1 MNFLLENYKRKVK
14 DMSKRKDPVEINESQ
29 LLKETNEKLDN
40 LILAISVSGKSFQEQ
55 VIYLT
60 NLGHKPQK
68 ISQIVGRSRQ
78 SVKDMVK
85 STKGKK
91 NVVEEDEIVLR
102 LNGLLRLITENNED
116 KQKYTNAIYYL
127 KSVGIPQIEIAK
139 IFGLKASSIPSYIR
153 QYQKNQQIKKKNRS
167 K

>member
-1 MNFLLENYKRKVK
+1 MNFLSENYKRKVK
-14 DMSKRKDPVEINESQ
+14 DMSKRKNPVEINESQ

-85 STKGKK
+85 AAKGKK
-91 NVVEEDEIVLR
+91 NVVEEDEVVLR

-127 KSVGIPQIEIAK
+127 KSVGIQQSEIAK
-139 IFGLKASSIPSYIR
+139 IFGLKANSIPSYIR